1 MTGNLAIEETRMRLR
16 FVGTNSSGGNCP
28 AVYET
33 DHGTVVV
40 QGWKLEDPEALS
52 DLRDLAANETAVE
65 IPKELLQYFRDVEE

>member
-1 MTGNLAIEETRMRLR
+1 VRLT

-40 QGWKLEDPEALS
+40 QGWRVEDPDALA
-52 DLRDLAANETAVE
+52 DLRDLASNETAVE
-65 IPKELLQYFRDVEE
+65 IPRELLPYLQNLG